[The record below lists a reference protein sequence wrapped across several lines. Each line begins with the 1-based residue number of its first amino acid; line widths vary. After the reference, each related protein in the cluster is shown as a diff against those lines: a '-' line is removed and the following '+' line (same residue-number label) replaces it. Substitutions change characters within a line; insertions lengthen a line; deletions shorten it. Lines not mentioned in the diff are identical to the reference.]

1 LLPPANHKRIDNE
14 ICFPTLLYN
23 SPVSRFLRRS
33 LVAFLIFCIEL
44 CAQNSTKPKLSYKLL
59 SIHVTG
65 LNHFK
70 EDQVIAASGLK
81 LGDLAGEKQFEQA
94 AQKLGETGLFS
105 NLSYKYQYSTAGCD
119 LDMQVAEN
127 DQLVPITFDN
137 FVWFSDDELL
147 GLLHSKLPLFEGRV
161 PTAGKL
167 ADQVA
172 GALKQILDERKIFGE
187 AEYHP
192 AGALNGPITSYLY
205 QVSLHPV
212 LVRNVEFAGAANGEL
227 PALQAAAKAL
237 PGQDYTRTKMR
248 VQEEKNL
255 LPVYLSRGYLKAQFS
270 DSQAKVAEDG
280 TETKVDVTFPVLPG
294 VQYKL
299 VNIEWEGN
307 SVFPVEK
314 LQTLIHLKAGEPA
327 NAVQLTEDLE
337 EIRKLYG
344 TKGYLFAHADP
355 TPEMDDS
362 AATVSYQLSMT
373 ESDQYRMGELTI
385 DGIPAANAAK
395 MAEQWQLK
403 KRDPFDD
410 SYMQRF
416 FKIMYHD
423 VGLNVPYNIVSKQNV
438 NQKDKTVSVVL
449 HFVPK

>member
-1 LLPPANHKRIDNE
+1 M
-14 ICFPTLLYN
+14 
-23 SPVSRFLRRS
+23 SRFLRRS
-33 LVAFLIFCIEL
+33 LVALLILCIEL
-44 CAQNSTKPKLSYKLL
+44 CAQDSTKSKLGYKLL

-94 AQKLGETGLFS
+94 AKNLGETGLFS
-105 NLSYKYQYSTAGCD
+105 NLSYKYQYSTAGCN
-119 LDMQVAEN
+119 LELQVAEN

-161 PTAGKL
+161 PASGNL

-172 GALKQILDERKIFGE
+172 EALKRILDERKIFGE

-205 QVSLHPV
+205 QVYLHPV
-212 LVRNVEFAGAANGEL
+212 LVRNVEFPGAANGEL
-227 PALQAAAKAL
+227 PALQAAAKTL
-237 PGQDYTRTKMR
+237 SGQDYTRTKMR
-248 VQEEKNL
+248 VQEERNL

-280 TETKVDVTFPVLPG
+280 AETKVDVTFPVLPG

-327 NAVQLTEDLE
+327 NAVQLTDDLE

-373 ESDQYRMGELTI
+373 EGDQYRMGELTI

-395 MAEQWQLK
+395 MAEQWQMK

-423 VGLNVPYNIVSKQNV
+423 VGLKVPYNIVSKQNV
-438 NQKDKTVSVVL
+438 NEKDRTVSVVL

>member
-1 LLPPANHKRIDNE
+1 LLPPANDKRIDNE

-33 LVAFLIFCIEL
+33 LVALLIFCIEL

-172 GALKQILDERKIFGE
+172 EALKRILDERKIFGE
-187 AEYHP
+187 AEYHL

-227 PALQAAAKAL
+227 PALQAAAKSL
-237 PGQDYTRTKMR
+237 PGQDYSRTKMR

-280 TETKVDVTFPVLPG
+280 AETKVDVTFPVLPG

-327 NAVQLTEDLE
+327 NAVQLTDDLE

-373 ESDQYRMGELTI
+373 EGDQYRMGELTI

-403 KRDPFDD
+403 KRDPFDG